1 MKVFIMTDLE
11 GPSGVNGR
19 SDGIGNKIVNEKI
32 ACELL
37 LGEVN
42 AVVEGLVCGGATEII
57 VWDGHGGS
65 NSLDITK
72 LHEAAS
78 LGTLGG
84 GMTPVNLLDASFDAA
99 VQIGAHALQGI
110 ADGYMNH
117 SYNSHGVANM
127 HINGVRIGEIGITTL
142 MASYF
147 NVPTILISGDAAAC
161 LEAKEFIGEDN
172 LLTVETKK
180 GIARYSVVNRN
191 PVKVREELT
200 IKAQAAIEQVLKMAP
215 VKFEAPYEYKL
226 QLMCPNIADNYEKMG
241 AERVDHQTIILRS
254 DDFIDLWAQR
264 LGWGAGVYNKKFG
277 VNPEISNHV

>member
-1 MKVFIMTDLE
+1 MKIFIMTDLE

-19 SDGIGNKIVNEKI
+19 SDGIGNKIVNEAT

-78 LGTLGG
+78 LGTIGG
-84 GMTPVNLLDASFDAA
+84 DMAPTNFLDASFDAA
-99 VQIGAHALQGI
+99 IQIGVHALQGT
-110 ADGYMNH
+110 AKGYLNH

-127 HINGVRIGEIGITTL
+127 YLNGERIGEIGMTTL

-147 NVPTILISGDAAAC
+147 NVPTILIGGDTAAC

-172 LLTVETKK
+172 VITVETKK
-180 GIARYSVVNRN
+180 SISRYSVVNLN

-200 IKAQAAIEQVLKMAP
+200 AKAQDAMKQISKMTP
-215 VKFEAPYEYKL
+215 KKLSAPYEYKI
-226 QLMCPNIADNYEKMG
+226 QFMCPNKADAYEMQG
-241 AERVDHQTIILRS
+241 AERIDHQTIVLRS
-254 DDFIDLWAQR
+254 NDFIDVCAQR
-264 LGWGAGVYNKKFG
+264 REWGAGVHNKKFDI
-277 VNPEISNHV
+277 NPEN

>member
-1 MKVFIMTDLE
+1 MKIFIMTDLE

-19 SDGIGNKIVNEKI
+19 SDGIGNKIVNEAT

-78 LGTLGG
+78 LGTIGG
-84 GMTPVNLLDASFDAA
+84 DMAPINFLDGSFDAA
-99 VQIGAHALQGI
+99 IQIGVHALQGT
-110 ADGYMNH
+110 AKGYLNH

-127 HINGVRIGEIGITTL
+127 YLNGERIGEIGMTTL

-147 NVPTILISGDAAAC
+147 NVPTILIGGDTAAC

-172 LLTVETKK
+172 VITVETKK
-180 GIARYSVVNRN
+180 SISRYSVVNLN

-200 IKAQAAIEQVLKMAP
+200 AKAQDAMKQISKMTP
-215 VKFEAPYEYKL
+215 KKLSAPYEYKI
-226 QLMCPNIADNYEKMG
+226 QFMCPNKADAYEMQG
-241 AERVDHQTIILRS
+241 AERIDHQTIVLRS
-254 DDFIDLWAQR
+254 NDFIDVCAQR
-264 LGWGAGVYNKKFG
+264 RGWGAGVHNKKFDI
-277 VNPEISNHV
+277 NPEN